1 MSNVFSL
8 LGKQVFVQ
16 LSGDKFFEG
25 ILTDFGKDVL
35 VLYNGFK
42 FYYIPWLHIHRVNLS
57 YNVREKIEEP
67 IEPSIAEEIDTISY
81 RKILTNAKGIFA
93 EIYVTGNITFHG
105 YITNVLSDYIV
116 FYSPV
121 FKMMYISLSHLKWL
135 TPYNHNS
142 NPYTLDNENLPVN
155 PSSNI
160 PLLRSFEA
168 QLKKEEG
175 KLVVFDG
182 GIDPMKIGLVKKVE
196 NNMIELTAA
205 SGEIAYL
212 RLNHIKSFH
221 LP

>member
-1 MSNVFSL
+1 VNDVQSL

-16 LSGDKFFEG
+16 LSGDKHFEG
-25 ILTDFGKDVL
+25 ILTDSGKDVL
-35 VLYNGFK
+35 VVYNGLK
-42 FYYIPWLHIHRVNLS
+42 FYYIPWIHIHRVSLS
-57 YNVREKIEEP
+57 NNFREKIDDP
-67 IEPSIAEEIDTISY
+67 IEPSIAEDIGMISY
-81 RKILTNAKGIFA
+81 RKILTNAKGIFT

-135 TPYNHNS
+135 TPYNHNT
-142 NPYTLDNENLPVN
+142 NPYTLENESLPVH
-155 PSSNI
+155 PSNI
-160 PLLRSFEA
+160 PLLRSFDA

-182 GIDPMKIGLVKKVE
+182 GIDPMKIGLIKNVE
-196 NNMIELTAA
+196 NNLIELTAA
-205 SGEIAYL
+205 NGEIAYL